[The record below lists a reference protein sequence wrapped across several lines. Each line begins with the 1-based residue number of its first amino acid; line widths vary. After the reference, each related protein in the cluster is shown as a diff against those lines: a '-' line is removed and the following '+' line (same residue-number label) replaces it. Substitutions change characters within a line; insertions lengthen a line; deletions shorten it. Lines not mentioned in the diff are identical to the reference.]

1 MCVSDLVRVFGGEL
15 LPLFDAGGA
24 AAPARSLLGALL
36 AKGAS
41 NDKRFVI
48 EEVTSA
54 RLGLCLCSGRMRR
67 RAHLIDAS
75 SIVV

>member
-1 MCVSDLVRVFGGEL
+1 MCVSDLCHVFGSEL
-15 LPLFDAGGA
+15 LPLLDAGGA

-48 EEVTSA
+48 EEVA
-54 RLGLCLCSGRMRR
+54 LQPFLCCAKMSLS
-67 RAHLIDAS
+67 D
-75 SIVV
+75 